1 MNKARRIKIEKDIY
15 DLEDI
20 LERVKLAEI
29 QERNHFTLMCLEN
42 AKCNLRIVINNLL
55 EGIQK

>member
-20 LERVKLAEI
+20 LERVKFAEI
-29 QERNHFTLMCLEN
+29 QERNPFALMCLEN

-55 EGIQK
+55 EGTQK